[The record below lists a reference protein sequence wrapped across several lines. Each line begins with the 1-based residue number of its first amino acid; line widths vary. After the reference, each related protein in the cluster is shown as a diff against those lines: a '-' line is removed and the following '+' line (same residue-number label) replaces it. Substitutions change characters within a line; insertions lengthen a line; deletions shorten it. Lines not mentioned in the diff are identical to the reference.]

1 MAFAHFA
8 PMYESYCRM
17 SASRLS
23 DVVCYSTT
31 EAEQCEGQSSD
42 NVFLGSTCYTP
53 EVDFAP
59 VANFTNYTCTYAEPA
74 QDCKTYASQ
83 ILEGHL
89 NQSVYS
95 NEMPC
100 NFESYIRGQFC
111 DRTAA
116 SEEYFK

>member
-1 MAFAHFA
+1 MTIR
-8 PMYESYCRM
+8 E
-17 SASRLS
+17 RLL
-23 DVVCYSTT
+23 VPVCYSTT

-53 EVDFAP
+53 AEHFAP
-59 VANFTNYTCTYAEPA
+59 VANFTNYTCTYAEPVK
-74 QDCKTYASQ
+74 DCKTYASQ

-89 NQSVYS
+89 NKSVYS